1 LPRKKE
7 LPKVESDVSEGSDED
22 DEEEEDDDDDGAAE
36 DNLQLLNALQSSTM
50 TEETTKAPL
59 SDGRRPRTPTTPR
72 SSKRVPAIKT
82 DTTEASSPKPKK
94 TTTLVPPLPASRK
107 KTPSPK
113 RRTHVP
119 PPKEKEEESE
129 EDSYFEEEEEEE
141 EEDEE
146 EEELQRLGDTGD
158 REEVESD
165 HEYVEGEEEE
175 PAVANAHAQQLR
187 TNKYPPGAQF
197 VVTHDLTGVQTGDLT
212 IHKGETLT
220 LVEQR
225 PDDWWL
231 FKNNQTQQ
239 QGVVPI
245 NHIQLLSGQQPRRRA
260 KPSTS
265 ATTLVDAFKTNNN
278 IPEGFI
284 PSDLAPLTELEEY
297 KLSRAL
303 VPRMT
308 DSNLAFA
315 DLHWRV
321 DNDQLHVHDVTY
333 QKILTIKEC
342 VKIPRARGEQVK
354 SFLNKKR
361 IIFLFYL

>member
-1 LPRKKE
+1 M
-7 LPKVESDVSEGSDED
+7 PKVESDVSEGSDED

-146 EEELQRLGDTGD
+146 EEELRRLGDTGD

>member
-146 EEELQRLGDTGD
+146 EEELRRLGDTGD

>member
-1 LPRKKE
+1 M
-7 LPKVESDVSEGSDED
+7 PKVESDVSEGSDED

-129 EDSYFEEEEEEE
+129 EDSYFEEEEEEEE